1 MEDYSKHAFNIKD
14 IFQMFEN
21 EPSDKSIYLNF
32 IDSKETLRRHYNVFY
47 HEDLKDYFFI
57 TEKPVTKRRSMLKLI
72 DLQNVIKPYIKKSK
86 NVQYE
91 KNIVLF
97 LNFREKE
104 ESWNILNEIISH
116 IYKYTESSIKISEVK
131 NNGVDDEQASYL
143 LLIENLE
150 FLFQIHFLMEKYK
163 TVNYEIYREYKFHK
177 KIRGRIFVKNGEKPY
192 YYEFMYNYKNF
203 FLVGDSEKILFK
215 NVEKDK
221 NLLFEDVFNF
231 VQFDF
236 HETIEIK
243 ENNREF
249 QDFNLEIGL
258 SKSDIKN
265 RTFEQLLK
273 HRDKMHKELRRA
285 EKNIARMKDISSKKY
300 FESNYAGFFVSEK
313 DLNNLYYIFR
323 LYDKKDIEKIM
334 VYSFSK
340 KKDFQRELFYFFYG
354 PEYLLPK
361 QHQYFYTEDENYSV
375 NDFKILIPYGT
386 KITPQFNIL
395 ENQELYNK
403 FLNTLIP
410 NNDSLNKKDH
420 FLIIDD
426 NKTFFDK
433 EAILINKTQGRHLD
447 EFIYKYAKFDLG
459 DDFETYS
466 VQFMFE
472 NNNSYDSKIENKMK
486 DYFNSVVED
495 IDFEIEKAI
504 DSWEKSKTEITTED
518 INNQNKLNLL
528 LEDINLFDEKINN
541 YFENETLMNLLNHFI
556 SNINTYKNEIREE
569 TKESIVKKIVK
580 EDYEKINS
588 KYKTTLDEYNNTYN
602 NLKNQKDEKNVKLN
616 NLKEKIEKKI
626 EEINILKGEYEKLE
640 RELYDDFI
648 NNKEG

>member
-14 IFQMFEN
+14 IFKMFDN
-21 EPSDKSIYLNF
+21 EPLDKSIYLNF

-47 HEDLKDYFFI
+47 DKAYSSYFFV
-57 TEKPVTKRRSMLKLI
+57 TEKAITNKNTIIKLKQLKK
-72 DLQNVIKPYIKKSK
+72 VIKPYIKKSK

-104 ESWNILNEIISH
+104 DSWNILNEIISH
-116 IYKYTESSIKISEVK
+116 IYKYTESSIKISQAK
-131 NNGVDDEQASYL
+131 KIGNDDEQASYL

-150 FLFQIHFLMEKYK
+150 FLFQIHFLMKKYK

-265 RTFEQLLK
+265 KTFEQLLK
-273 HRDKMHKELRRA
+273 HRNYLHKELRRA
-285 EKNIARMKDISSKKY
+285 EKNISRIKDTSSKEF

-340 KKDFQRELFYFFYG
+340 KRDFEREIFYFFFG

-361 QHQYFYTEDENYSV
+361 QHQYFYSEDENYSV

-386 KITPQFNIL
+386 KITPQFNVL
-395 ENQELYNK
+395 ENQEIYNK
-403 FLNTLIP
+403 FLNALIP
-410 NNDSLNKKDH
+410 NNDSLNKKEH

-459 DDFETYS
+459 KDFETHS

-472 NNNSYDSKIENKMK
+472 NKNNYDSKIEMKMK

-504 DSWEKSKTEITTED
+504 DSWEKSKTDITTKD
-518 INNQNKLNLL
+518 KNNQNKLKLL

-541 YFENETLMNLLNHFI
+541 YFENETLMNLLNNFI

-569 TKESIVKKIVK
+569 TKGSIVKKIVE
-580 EDYEKINS
+580 EDYEKIKS
-588 KYKTTLDEYNNTYN
+588 EYKTTLDKYNNTYN
-602 NLKNQKDEKNVKLN
+602 NLKNQKEEKNKKLN
-616 NLKEKIEKKI
+616 ELKGTIEKKI
-626 EEINILKGEYEKLE
+626 EEINILKSEYEKLE

-648 NNKEG
+648 NNEEG